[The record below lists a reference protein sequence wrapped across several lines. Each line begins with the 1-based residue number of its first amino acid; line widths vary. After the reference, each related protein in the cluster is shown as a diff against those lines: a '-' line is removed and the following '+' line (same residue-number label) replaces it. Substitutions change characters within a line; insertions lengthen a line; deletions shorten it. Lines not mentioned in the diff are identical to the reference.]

1 MQVRD
6 IEDTIRGFVCQE
18 LKVTPDQV
26 ADTTDILEL
35 SGSESIKLLRIVAR
49 IERQYDIELEDEQVF
64 GVRTVQQMVD
74 VVQKLLPEA

>member
-35 SGSESIKLLRIVAR
+35 SGSESIKLLRIVSR
-49 IERQYDIELEDEQVF
+49 IERQYDVELEDEQVF

>member
-6 IEDTIRGFVCQE
+6 IEGTIRGFVCQE

-64 GVRTVQQMVD
+64 GVRTIQQMVD
-74 VVQKLLPEA
+74 VVHKLLPDA